1 MFVDKFIK
9 KVINY
14 ILRYKLERYWR
25 SINIDN
31 FTTLAPFIYSN
42 SFKKLLEKGL
52 IKVGKGSYGD
62 IRVSTFG
69 NADEHLEIGNYCSIG
84 GEVLFMLGGNHKYTY
99 VSTYPFNVMSL
110 GKVSEAYTNGPIT
123 LKDDVWIG
131 QRATIMSGVTIGQG
145 AIVAA
150 GSVVSK
156 DVPPYAIVGG
166 VPAKVIKYRFS
177 QDIIDKLL
185 LIDYKNLDYE
195 TIKNNQKLLYT
206 EVTKDNLDVILKLF
220 SKNKQV

>member
-1 MFVDKFIK
+1 
-9 KVINY
+9 
-14 ILRYKLERYWR
+14 
-25 SINIDN
+25 
-31 FTTLAPFIYSN
+31 
-42 SFKKLLEKGL
+42 
-52 IKVGKGSYGD
+52 
-62 IRVSTFG
+62 
-69 NADEHLEIGNYCSIG
+69 
-84 GEVLFMLGGNHKYTY
+84 
-99 VSTYPFNVMSL
+99 
-110 GKVSEAYTNGPIT
+110 
-123 LKDDVWIG
+123 
-131 QRATIMSGVTIGQG
+131 MSGVTIGQG

-206 EVTKDNLDVILKLF
+206 EVTKDNIDDILKLF
-220 SKNKQV
+220 AKC